1 MKKYKILLTGLLIA
15 TFVLPTSVAKA
26 FENNNE
32 INISSN
38 IIEPL
43 DVRRMW
49 IEMHPVS
56 GNGPATFYYHNGYWH
71 GYLQKVG
78 FTPRPNSMSYYS
90 GYVYPVDSAIPI
102 PSKAPVEAK

>member
-43 DVRRMW
+43 DV
-49 IEMHPVS
+49 
-56 GNGPATFYYHNGYWH
+56 G
-71 GYLQKVG
+71 KKD
-78 FTPRPNSMSYYS
+78 
-90 GYVYPVDSAIPI
+90 VD
-102 PSKAPVEAK
+102 